1 MKQNEMFGKNNRKKK
16 KERRVRDERNKEDEW
31 PQSKGRGRTAVEDA
45 RQTGIKKR
53 HETLTHTQENNTN
66 QHQPPHFGDVSR
78 SLRGADLA
86 KYTCPLLPRAPFRP
100 PPFHLGLALV
110 TWEPAH
116 LSHPRARRH
125 VSAAEGLLCGEPAA
139 QPPPPPFGRR
149 KNDGLFKEAQNTCKR
164 GRAEL

>member
-16 KERRVRDERNKEDEW
+16 ERRVRNERNKEDEW

-100 PPFHLGLALV
+100 PPLPLGSGAGDLGARAPV
-110 TWEPAH
+110 PPAGTTSR
-116 LSHPRARRH
+116 LGRGGTPLWRTSC
-125 VSAAEGLLCGEPAA
+125 SAATASFRTEKERR
-139 QPPPPPFGRR
+139 PF
-149 KNDGLFKEAQNTCKR
+149 
-164 GRAEL
+164 